1 MSMTDKNPHENPTT
15 FMARLRE
22 ALIKHTSIS
31 PETVEGQLI
40 LKDMFITR
48 EAPNIRRK
56 LQKEATGPDTTLE
69 NLLRMVTLV
78 FYSRNQEDVQ
88 EKERKHREGQGL

>member
-1 MSMTDKNPHENPTT
+1 MGN
-15 FMARLRE
+15 RLSLACTPLECIMKHWDSYDPRTLKKKW
-22 ALIKHTSIS
+22 LIFFRTK
-31 PETVEGQLI
+31 
-40 LKDMFITR
+40 

-69 NLLRMVTLV
+69 NLLRMATLV